1 MPSTPTTSALRTTP
15 VRIIAVAVD
24 KPYRKLVH
32 AVLTSIAAAFVAPM
46 SSWIAEAVL
55 GTCASAEH
63 VPSTTR
69 SMSLGSMPEQ
79 ASARIEATC
88 DSVVIGTCDTRRSL
102 IPVRVV
108 IHSSVVSM
116 KLARPGLSSTA
127 GGMHLPQPV
136 MAAYVMAGNHTPG
149 PAGGYTARRLPGLEQ
164 ITSDERSS
172 LCETSS

>member
-1 MPSTPTTSALRTTP
+1 
-15 VRIIAVAVD
+15 
-24 KPYRKLVH
+24 
-32 AVLTSIAAAFVAPM
+32 
-46 SSWIAEAVL
+46 
-55 GTCASAEH
+55 
-63 VPSTTR
+63 
-69 SMSLGSMPEQ
+69 MSLGSMPAQ

-102 IPVRVV
+102 MPVRVV

-116 KLARPGLSSTA
+116 KLARPALSSTA

-149 PAGGYTARRLPGLEQ
+149 PAGGAILPGACRGLSKV
-164 ITSDERSS
+164 TSDERSS